1 MFGLSPSIWMA
12 IGLAVVALPLLTYD
26 LIPWGK
32 VTGWLKRSPAVPA
45 KPVRLE
51 ALGHLDA
58 AFEYFVAI
66 GCKEGM
72 DAIRTAGQHAFE
84 HREAA

>member
-1 MFGLSPSIWMA
+1 MFGLSLGIWMA

-32 VTGWLKRSPAVPA
+32 LAGLLNRSPAVAA

-51 ALGHLDA
+51 VLAHLDA
-58 AFEYFVAI
+58 AFTYFETI